1 MINFLD
7 NLLNKMG
14 IWFGIIFK
22 ITIPAILF
30 YYPFKMMML
39 GGVLLASILR
49 IDTGIVSQNSQLIAS
64 FLFIIFVAILIFLPR
79 LASAIEFILTPVYL
93 VSLYYIYSLLFNVQ
107 FFSLNITDSAP
118 FININKATVVALAI
132 FITFKILFFFFVV
145 INRKNIEEAQI
156 KDAKRNRLL

>member
-30 YYPFKMMML
+30 YYPFKMIML
-39 GGVLLASILR
+39 AGVLLASILG
-49 IDTGIVSQNSQLIAS
+49 IDMGTFGQNSQMIAS
-64 FLFIIFVAILIFLPR
+64 FLFVIFVAILIFSPR
-79 LASAIEFILTPVYL
+79 VASAIEFILTPIYL

-118 FININKATVVALAI
+118 FINMNKATVVALAI
-132 FITFKILFFFFVV
+132 FIIFKILFFFFVV
-145 INRKNIEEAQI
+145 INRNNIEEAHIQ
-156 KDAKRNRLL
+156 DAKRNRIF

>member
-30 YYPFKMMML
+30 YYPFKMIRL
-39 GGVLLASILR
+39 AGVLLASILG
-49 IDTGIVSQNSQLIAS
+49 IDMGAFGQNSQMIAS
-64 FLFIIFVAILIFLPR
+64 FLFVIFVAILIFSPR
-79 LASAIEFILTPVYL
+79 VASAIEFILTPIYL

-118 FININKATVVALAI
+118 FININKATVVALAV
-132 FITFKILFFFFVV
+132 FIIFKILFFFFVV
-145 INRKNIEEAQI
+145 INRNNIEEAHIQ
-156 KDAKRNRLL
+156 DAKRNRIF

>member
-30 YYPFKMMML
+30 YYPFKMIML
-39 GGVLLASILR
+39 AGVLLASILG
-49 IDTGIVSQNSQLIAS
+49 IDMGAFGQNSQMIAS
-64 FLFIIFVAILIFLPR
+64 FLFVIFVAILIFSPR
-79 LASAIEFILTPVYL
+79 VASAIEFILTPIYL

-118 FININKATVVALAI
+118 FINMNKATVVALAV
-132 FITFKILFFFFVV
+132 FIIFKILFFFFVV
-145 INRKNIEEAQI
+145 INRNNIEEAHIQ
-156 KDAKRNRLL
+156 DAKRNRIF